1 MKIFLFVTLMLSTA
15 CSVLAPHED
24 KIARENAKLNDKIC
38 KNLDKLNVDLAA
50 NGLPSVS
57 LEQYV
62 TKVNAGAKRSEY
74 SLKCL

>member
-1 MKIFLFVTLMLSTA
+1 
-15 CSVLAPHED
+15 VLAPHED
-24 KIARENAKLNDKIC
+24 KIARENAKLNDILC
-38 KNLDKLNVDLAA
+38 KNLDKLNIHLAA

-62 TKVNAGAKRSEY
+62 AKVNKGAKRSEY

>member
-1 MKIFLFVTLMLSTA
+1 MKLFLFLILILSTA
-15 CSVLAPHED
+15 CSVLAPQED

-38 KNLDKLNVDLAA
+38 KNLDKLNIDLAA
-50 NGLPSVS
+50 NGLPEVI

-62 TKVNAGAKRSEY
+62 AKVNAGAKRSEY